1 MSFKVKNTFTRTNA
15 NTPFHVSTVNDS
27 FVQHIIGNYKN
38 TGKLLD
44 LVTEVSPDALT
55 LTVTWVWN
63 TEADYNE
70 YAADSV
76 TVAHRTD
83 RDTYNSANGIALSQ
97 QLNAA

>member
-1 MSFKVKNTFTRTNA
+1 MSFQVKNTFTRTNT

-27 FVQHIIGNYKN
+27 FVQHVLGTYKN

-70 YAADSV
+70 YAADPVSV
-76 TVAHRTD
+76 DHRSG
-83 RDTYNSANGIALSQ
+83 RDTYNSANGITFSQ
-97 QLNAA
+97 QLNA